1 MNETSNVEILP
12 AADNPQAWRRNVSQ
26 TLRVLL
32 VEDNPDDAKI
42 MLRELNHAGFE
53 TIPLRVET
61 EAAFLES
68 LHGDFDLILADY
80 TMPEFDG
87 LRALALLKMNG
98 LQVPFIFVSGTVG
111 EDIAVE
117 AINRG
122 AADYLLK
129 DRLARLGPAV
139 HRALEQRRLRQEREQ
154 AQEALRASEELFR
167 QLAENIDEACWI
179 AAADQS
185 AMLYISPAYEKIWG
199 RTCQSLYEK
208 PSLLIEAIHEQDRAR
223 ALVAMQAVSR
233 GVNFDLEH
241 RIIRLDGQIRW
252 IHTRGIGVRDEAGT
266 IYRIAGIAD
275 DITRRKQAEQPHR
288 PAENMEALTTG
299 VGGNAARG

>member
-1 MNETSNVEILP
+1 
-12 AADNPQAWRRNVSQ
+12 
-26 TLRVLL
+26 
-32 VEDNPDDAKI
+32 
-42 MLRELNHAGFE
+42 MLRELKRAGFE
-53 TIPLRVET
+53 TIPRRVET
-61 EAAFLES
+61 QAAFLES
-68 LHGDFDLILADY
+68 LDGDLDLILADY

-154 AQEALRASEELFR
+154 AEEALRASEELFR
-167 QLAENIDEACWI
+167 QLTEHINEACWI

-199 RTCQSLYEK
+199 RTCRSLYEK
-208 PSLLIEAIHEQDRAR
+208 PSSLIEAIHEQDRAQ
-223 ALVAMQAVSR
+223 ALAAMQAVSR
-233 GVNFDLEH
+233 GENFDLEH
-241 RIIRLDGQIRW
+241 RIVRPDGQVRW
-252 IHTRGIGVRDEAGT
+252 VHTRGTAIHNEAGA

-275 DITRRKQAEQPHR
+275 DITRRKLAEQQPCQAEKMESGPN
-288 PAENMEALTTG
+288 PA
-299 VGGNAARG
+299 

>member
-12 AADNPQAWRRNVSQ
+12 AADNPQKWRNNMSQ
-26 TLRVLL
+26 SLRVLL
-32 VEDNPDDAKI
+32 VEDNPDDAK
-42 MLRELNHAGFE
+42 MMVRELERAGFE
-53 TIPLRVET
+53 TIPQRVET
-61 EAAFLES
+61 QAAFLEY
-68 LHGDFDLILADY
+68 LDGDLDLILADY

-154 AQEALRASEELFR
+154 AEEALRASEELFR
-167 QLAENIDEACWI
+167 QLTEHINEACWI

-199 RTCQSLYEK
+199 RTCRSLYEK
-208 PSLLIEAIHEQDRAR
+208 PSSLIEAIHEQDRAQ
-223 ALVAMQAVSR
+223 ALAAMQAVSR
-233 GVNFDLEH
+233 GENFDLEH
-241 RIIRLDGQIRW
+241 RIVRPDGQIRW
-252 IHTRGIGVRDEAGT
+252 IHTRGTAVHNEAGA

-275 DITRRKQAEQPHR
+275 DITRRKLAERQPCQAEKMESGPN
-288 PAENMEALTTG
+288 PA
-299 VGGNAARG
+299 